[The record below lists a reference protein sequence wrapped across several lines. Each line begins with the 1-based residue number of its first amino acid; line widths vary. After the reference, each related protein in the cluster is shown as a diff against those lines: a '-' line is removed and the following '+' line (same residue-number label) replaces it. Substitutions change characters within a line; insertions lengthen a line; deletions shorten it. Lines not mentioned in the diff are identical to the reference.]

1 VVVCSVGLEGRA
13 DCRRR
18 RRNRNA
24 RRSGLAGAGHQPGSA
39 VGDVAFMALFVVNVV
54 VTAIGI
60 KMTVK

>member
-1 VVVCSVGLEGRA
+1 VLVCSVGLEGRA
-13 DCRRR
+13 DCR

-24 RRSGLAGAGHQPGSA
+24 RRSGLAGAGHRPGSA